1 MTTWLGTVKMATLAA
16 RAEFIRVYSDPE
28 GTQTRGAFES
38 RAGRYLYLWQYYNN
52 AAFDQLA
59 QWGAYKGKHHLYRH
73 TRSIYN
79 PVRRLVDFY
88 SGMVYPGYLTSDA
101 RPLPDGTPGAIPLP
115 DDTPPALRAAVGQLW
130 QWSNWQ
136 TGKALLPRYGA
147 ALGDVLLE
155 VIDDTER
162 GKVTLDVVW
171 PGLVREMALDM
182 YGNVKSYTIEYTF
195 EEEDKTYTY
204 TRTVD
209 SRTVRTWRDGKAWDY
224 SGAGPEYANPYG
236 FVPACWCQHVATGGE
251 HGEPAVRNIAAIDEL
266 NSLAAHALDQA
277 HRILEAPILVSGE
290 SISQLAANT
299 KDAATGSGDVESQRQ
314 ESIKL
319 LRGSAGSTVNT
330 LRLDPGEA
338 MAQIERLL
346 ATIEADHPELS
357 MYNQLRSMGELTGPA
372 ADRMLGD
379 VQTYVDAARAN
390 YDTQSVKAFQMAI
403 AIGGWRAGRGD
414 WGPRP
419 LLTRQQQVFTPF
431 DLDSYA
437 AGNLDM
443 EIMPRPLVA
452 ITERER
458 LEIERLRVAVQA
470 ETQPQPVT
478 LAAGIADRLR
488 AAGNAPVSGLTASSQ
503 TGGLT
508 L

>member
-1 MTTWLGTVKMATLAA
+1 MTTWWGTVKMATLAA
-16 RAEFIRVYSDPE
+16 GAEFIRVYSDPE
-28 GTQTRGAFES
+28 GAQMRGAFET

-59 QWGAYKGKHHLYRH
+59 QWSAYKGKHHLYRH

-101 RPLPDGTPGAIPLP
+101 KPLPDGTLCAIPLP

-171 PGLVREMALDM
+171 PGLVTELALDM
-182 YGNVKSYTIEYTF
+182 YGNVKSYTLEYAF
-195 EEEDKTYTY
+195 EEDDKSYTY

-209 SRTVRTWRDGKAWDY
+209 SRTVRTWRDGKPFAY
-224 SGAGPEYANPYG
+224 SDAGAEYANPYG
-236 FVPACWCQHVATGGE
+236 FVPACWCQHVPTGGE

-277 HRILEAPILVSGE
+277 HRILGAPILISGE
-290 SISQLAANT
+290 SVSQLGANA
-299 KDAATGSGDVESQRQ
+299 KDDATSGLDVESQRQ

-319 LRGSAGSTVNT
+319 LRGTTDARVST

-346 ATIEADHPELS
+346 ATVESDHPELS
-357 MYNQLRSMGELTGPA
+357 MYNQLRSMGQLTGPA

-379 VQTYVDAARAN
+379 VQTHVDAARAS

-403 AIGGWRAGRGD
+403 AIGGWRAQRGD
-414 WGPRP
+414 WGPTAR
-419 LLTRQQQVFTPF
+419 LNRQQQAFVPF
-431 DLDSYA
+431 GLDSYA
-437 AGNLDM
+437 AGDLDM
-443 EIMPRPLVA
+443 EIMPRALVA

-458 LEIERLRVAVQA
+458 LEIERLRAAVQA
-470 ETQPQPVT
+470 ETAPQAPT
-478 LAAGIADRLR
+478 LTAGIADRLR
-488 AAGNAPVSGLTASSQ
+488 ATRAGA
-503 TGGLT
+503 
-508 L
+508 